1 MDVTRHADRVA
12 IVTGAGSGIGAATA
26 LRLLREGA
34 SVVAGD
40 IAAAG
45 LEQLRVDAGDA
56 AGRLVTVVG
65 DISTQAGVD
74 ALVAAAITAHGHV
87 DIVAN
92 VAGIM
97 DWFLPAHEV
106 DDETWQ
112 RVMAV
117 NVDGPMMLT
126 RAVLPGMMERKR
138 GAIVNVG
145 SVGGIRGAAAG
156 AAYTTSKHALVGLTR
171 NAAWTYAEDGI
182 RVNVVCPGGVV
193 TNITTTATPRSPWGM
208 GRLAKVHASAT
219 GMAQPDE
226 VATLISWLAS
236 DEASNVNGAVIT
248 DDGGWSAG

>member
-1 MDVTRHADRVA
+1 MDARRHVDKVA

-26 LRLLREGA
+26 LRLLGEGA

-45 LEQLRVDAGDA
+45 LDALRADAGEASD
-56 AGRLVTVVG
+56 RLITVVG
-65 DISTQAGVD
+65 DISSQADVD
-74 ALVAAAITAHGHV
+74 ALLAAATSVHGRV

-106 DDETWQ
+106 DDATW
-112 RVMAV
+112 RKVMAV

-126 RAVLPGMMERKR
+126 RAVLPGMRERGSGVIINVASV
-138 GAIVNVG
+138 GAIR
-145 SVGGIRGAAAG
+145 GGAAG

-171 NAAWTYAEDGI
+171 SVAWTYAKDGI
-182 RVNVVCPGGVV
+182 RCDVVCPGGVQ
-193 TNITTTATPRSPWGM
+193 TNIGTTAAPRSPWGM
-208 GRLAKVHASAT
+208 ERLAPIHGTAP

-226 VATLISWLAS
+226 IATLISWLAS
-236 DEASNVNGAVIT
+236 DEASNVNGAVVT
-248 DDGGWSAG
+248 DDGGWTAG

>member
-1 MDVTRHADRVA
+1 MDARRHVDKVA

-56 AGRLVTVVG
+56 AERLVTVVG
-65 DISTQAGVD
+65 DISSQADVD
-74 ALVAAAITAHGHV
+74 ALVAKATGVHGRV

-106 DDETWQ
+106 DDATW
-112 RVMAV
+112 RKVMAV

-138 GAIVNVG
+138 GAIVNVA
-145 SVGGIRGAAAG
+145 SVGGIRGGAAG
-156 AAYTTSKHALVGLTR
+156 AAYTTSKHALIGLTR

-182 RVNVVCPGGVV
+182 RVNVVCPGGVA

-208 GRLAKVHASAT
+208 ARLAKIHGSAS
-219 GMAQPDE
+219 GMAQADE

-236 DEASNVNGAVIT
+236 DEASNVSGAVVT